1 MTKIVNKFIL
11 SPNQP
16 PLVSIYELLNKAQ
29 ITQESIDEIV
39 KDWNEN
45 NSDYDGLLT
54 AEIKSEDK

>member
-1 MTKIVNKFIL
+1 MVNKFIPA
-11 SPNQP
+11 PNQP

-39 KDWNEN
+39 TDWDEN
-45 NSDYDGLLT
+45 NPDYDGLLT